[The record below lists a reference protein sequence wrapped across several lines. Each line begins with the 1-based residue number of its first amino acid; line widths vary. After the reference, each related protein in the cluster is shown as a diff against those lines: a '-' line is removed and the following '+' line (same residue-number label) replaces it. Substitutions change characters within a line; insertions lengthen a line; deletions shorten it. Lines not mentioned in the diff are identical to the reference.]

1 MASQEGIR
9 PLSSMNHI
17 HDLTEVKLPTSDV
30 TIGSFDGV
38 HLGHQRLVC
47 ELVETAHQEGR
58 PAVVLTFFPHPSVVL
73 RGRKPSF
80 YINSPEEKA
89 EILASLGV
97 DYVITQ
103 RFDLELSRVT
113 AADFLDRLQS
123 SLGLRGLWVGE
134 DFALGHNREGNR
146 AYLEQHAAGR
156 DFKLHVVP
164 PVKVQGEIVS
174 STRVREALRSGA
186 VAQVEAYL
194 GRPFL
199 LPGKVIRG
207 AGRGHELGFPT
218 ANLSIWDERAYPR
231 AGVYV
236 CLAEL
241 EGEQHPAVTNIG
253 HRPTFEDDGGP
264 PIIESHLIDFDGAL
278 YGMQIRLEFLQRL
291 RDERRFPNRQALMD
305 QISQDIQRAREIIA
319 ERREEDHA

>member
-1 MASQEGIR
+1 MK
-9 PLSSMNHI
+9 HV
-17 HDLTEVKLPTSDV
+17 HDLTEIQLPESDL

-38 HLGHQRLVC
+38 HRGHQQLVR
-47 ELVETAHQEGR
+47 ELVEAAHRADR

-80 YINSPEEKA
+80 YINTPEEKA
-89 EILASLGV
+89 GILAQFDV

-103 RFDLELSRVT
+103 RFDLELSRVS
-113 AADFLDRLQS
+113 AADFLDRLQA
-123 SLGLRGLWVGE
+123 SLGMRSLWVGE

-146 AYLEQHAAGR
+146 AYLEQHAGSR
-156 DFKLHVVP
+156 GFELHVVP
-164 PVKVQGEIVS
+164 PVKVHGEIVS
-174 STRVREALRSGA
+174 STRVREALRAGA

-194 GRPFL
+194 GRPFS
-199 LPGKVIRG
+199 LPGEVVRG

-236 CLAEL
+236 CLANL
-241 EGEQHPAVTNIG
+241 SSGQHPAVTNIG
-253 HRPTFEDDGGP
+253 HRPTFDDDGGP
-264 PIIESHLIDFDGAL
+264 PIIETHLLDYTGEL
-278 YGMQIRLEFLQRL
+278 YGMPIRLEFLERL
-291 RDERRFPNRQALMD
+291 RDERRFPDRQALMD
-305 QISQDIQRAREIIA
+305 QIARDIQRAREIIS